1 MSDEEL
7 SKQITKIA
15 VEIEKVEQTAKQKKA
30 YFTNKCD
37 EEYDPKIKAVGEQL
51 LHEQTKLNELL
62 KNLNDL
68 TAKKKELLS
77 ITKKLESEYNSMRKM
92 KEKIFNQNIKA
103 IERERKSKTKDID
116 TKIKLLEKELK
127 TSEKK

>member
-15 VEIEKVEQTAKQKKA
+15 VEIEKVDQTAKQKKT

-37 EEYDPKIKAVGEQL
+37 EEYDPKIKDVGERLL
-51 LHEQTKLNELL
+51 LHQTELNELL

-68 TAKKKELLS
+68 TAKKKELLT
-77 ITKKLESEYNSMRKM
+77 ITKKLESEYNSVIKE

-103 IERERKSKTKDID
+103 IEREKKSKTKDID
-116 TKIKLLEKELK
+116 TQIKLLEKELK
-127 TSEKK
+127 ASEKK